1 MSKFLMREKS
11 GMLTVT
17 LTGLSKDFGAAGEMG
32 KEMGDFLILVF
43 LMFVS
48 LYVCSEKLVHLSELM
63 AKCAGCLLT
72 TLH

>member
-48 LYVCSEKLVHLSELM
+48 YVGSEKLVHLSEL
-63 AKCAGCLLT
+63 KCAGCLLT